1 MNFDF
6 KFPIIKL
13 IDDKKNHL
21 ENVNCVVVPFS
32 NKDKVVLINKKYKK
46 STDKIF
52 DLASQKVNT
61 TFSFKED
68 DKYYIFVCVNLKN
81 VEDSISKAINVIPTE
96 LNNIFIDLD
105 GIAVYDK
112 LLVSKIMFEHK
123 KHWNLK
129 SKKEDNKKVKHIF
142 IDKKFVTE
150 AGLNKGSVLAESQSL
165 VQSLVNMPSNYLT
178 PTEFAKIAKELSEKE
193 DFSCE
198 ILNESDMEKL
208 KMGSFLGVAKGS
220 AEKPKMIICK
230 YNGKKSK
237 DSDITFVGKG
247 LTFDSGGIS
256 IKPSMGMAAMK
267 GDMAGAATSLGA
279 ILYAAKNKL
288 PINLV
293 SILACCENMPSSKA
307 LKPGDVITAMNG
319 TTIEV
324 IDTDAEGRLVLADA
338 LLYSKEF
345 KSKYTIDMATLTG
358 ACVVALGHVHT
369 GVFSED
375 KSIIERLTVASDKIK
390 DKSWQLPME
399 EDHEEML
406 ESKVA
411 DIANLCIGKGA
422 GAQNGAIFLK
432 KFAPGKGW
440 CHLDIAGT
448 SASKAGESTSRPMP
462 LISEFLDNL

>member
-6 KFPIIKL
+6 KFPVISL
-13 IDDKKNHL
+13 MESNKKNFEKIDCFLIPFLNKEKKIYINQQYRHL
-21 ENVNCVVVPFS
+21 TEN
-32 NKDKVVLINKKYKK
+32 
-46 STDKIF
+46 IF
-52 DLASQKVNT
+52 DLTLQKPNT
-61 TFSFKED
+61 TINFREGN
-68 DKYYIFVCVNLKN
+68 KYYVFVAVNSKN
-81 VEDSISKAINVIPTE
+81 IEESISKAISSIPPVM
-96 LNNIFIDLD
+96 NNIFIDLD
-105 GIAVYDK
+105 GIEIYDK
-112 LLVSKIMFEHK
+112 LLVSKLMFDHK
-123 KHWNLK
+123 KNWNLK
-129 SKKEDNKKVKHIF
+129 SNKEESTKVKHIF
-142 IDKKFVTE
+142 IDKKFVTKD
-150 AGLNKGSVLAESQSL
+150 GLNKGVVLAESQAM

-178 PTEFAKIAKELSEKE
+178 PTAFSEIAKELAKKE
-193 DFSCE
+193 GFSCE
-198 ILNESDMEKL
+198 ILNEDDLKKL

-220 AEKPKMIICK
+220 AEKPKLIVCK
-230 YNGKKSK
+230 YIGKKSK
-237 DSDITFVGKG
+237 DNDITFVGKG

-256 IKPSMGMAAMK
+256 LKPSLGMGAMK

-279 ILYAAKNKL
+279 ILYAVKNKL
-288 PINLV
+288 PINLIA
-293 SILACCENMPSSKA
+293 ILACCENMPSSKS

-345 KSKYTIDMATLTG
+345 NSKYTIDMATLTG

-375 KSIIERLTVASDKIK
+375 KSIIDRLIVASEKIK

-399 EDHEEML
+399 DEHEEML

-432 KFAPGKGW
+432 KFAPEKGW

-448 SASKAGESTSRPMP
+448 SASKAGEATSRPMP
-462 LISEFLDNL
+462 LISEFLDKL

>member
-6 KFPIIKL
+6 NFPVIKL
-13 IDDKKNHL
+13 VSNPKKAIDNAKAII
-21 ENVNCVVVPFS
+21 VPFS
-32 NKDKVVLINKKYKK
+32 IKDKKVIINEKYQSK
-46 STDKIF
+46 TNHF
-52 DLASQKVNT
+52 VDLSSQKVNGV
-61 TFSFKED
+61 FNIQEN
-68 DKYYIFVCVNLKN
+68 DKYYVFISINLKN
-81 VEDSISKAINVIPTE
+81 TEDSISKAIASIPNSIE
-96 LNNIFIDLD
+96 NIFIDLE
-105 GIAVYDK
+105 GVEIYDK
-112 LLVSKIMFEHK
+112 LLVSKIIFENK
-123 KHWNLK
+123 KHWSLK
-129 SKKEDNKKVKHIF
+129 SKKQESKTKKLIF
-142 IDKKFVTE
+142 ISEKFVTE
-150 AGLNKGSVLAESQSL
+150 EGLQKGSVLAYSQSV

-178 PTEFAKIAKELSEKE
+178 PTAFAELAKQLAEQEN
-193 DFSCE
+193 FSCE
-198 ILNESDMEKL
+198 ILDEKEMKKL
-208 KMGSFLGVAKGS
+208 NMGSLLGVAKGS
-220 AEKPKMIICK
+220 VEKPKLIVCK
-230 YNGKKSK
+230 YNGKKSNNN
-237 DSDITFVGKG
+237 DITFVGKG

-256 IKPSMGMAAMK
+256 IKPSLGMAAMK

-293 SILACCENMPSSKA
+293 SILACCENMPGSNS

-338 LLYSKEF
+338 LLYSQDF

-369 GVFSED
+369 GMFSED
-375 KSIIERLTVASDKIK
+375 EKLIDKLSEASKNIK
-390 DKSWQLPME
+390 DKVWQLPME

-406 ESKVA
+406 DSKVA
-411 DIANLCIGKGA
+411 DISNLCIGKGA

-432 KFAPGKGW
+432 RFAPDKGW

-448 SASKAGESTSRPMP
+448 SASKAGEATSRPMP